1 MQIESL
7 LSQES
12 RAALIAERMKLS
24 ASKVKAEKWP
34 DRHLHNEDNQPIP
47 FHTGQNLVFDSTSRI
62 VAMLAGS
69 QAGKTAISPWWIYS
83 EMNRLGGGDYLAV
96 TSTYDLFKLKFL
108 PAMLAVFE
116 QILGIGRYWAG
127 DKVIEIKDPKT
138 NTFLATKSTDP
149 MYARIILRSADALQG
164 LESSTAKAAVLDEC
178 GMDKFTFGAYKAIRR
193 RLALSRGRILM
204 TTTLYNFGWIVQHIL
219 DVAVKTGDVSFY
231 YENGGEIQK
240 TVSKQK
246 DITVIQLDSIVNP
259 QFPKEEFTDAAEL
272 LSEEEFNM
280 FYRGRKSTRRFLI
293 YDVFDPEKHV
303 CTTPF
308 KISDSWKRYWGMDYG
323 GEHMAVI
330 FLAEEPTTKRLY
342 VYREYMAGGKDVA
355 GFTDDI
361 VKGEISPFRA
371 YGGSKSEENWRRELR
386 WHGTSVEQPTIIDVN
401 LGISRTYTAIKN
413 DGIIFFSDVKG
424 IIDELGRYR
433 RVRNENGEATDEIL
447 DKNTFHRLDALRYI
461 VSSIRPGVSLRA
473 KAINVSEVIDY
484 E

>member
-1 MQIESL
+1 
-7 LSQES
+7 
-12 RAALIAERMKLS
+12 
-24 ASKVKAEKWP
+24 
-34 DRHLHNEDNQPIP
+34 
-47 FHTGQNLVFDSTSRI
+47 
-62 VAMLAGS
+62 
-69 QAGKTAISPWWIYS
+69 
-83 EMNRLGGGDYLAV
+83 
-96 TSTYDLFKLKFL
+96 
-108 PAMLAVFE
+108 
-116 QILGIGRYWAG
+116 
-127 DKVIEIKDPKT
+127 
-138 NTFLATKSTDP
+138 
-149 MYARIILRSADALQG
+149 
-164 LESSTAKAAVLDEC
+164 
-178 GMDKFTFGAYKAIRR
+178 
-193 RLALSRGRILM
+193 M

-371 YGGSKSEENWRRELR
+371 YGGSKSEENWRREFR